1 MNRDFLLKIK
11 FSLILL
17 GSLLIADQGSISGKV
32 SGEGSYLVGANVFLK
47 GTSLGSVTDSVGN
60 YFIVN
65 VPVGKYQI
73 RVDYIGYESEERE
86 VYISSGDR
94 DSAEDAIES
103 SSFTS
108 KLGIDDLDDEEQAI
122 LEKSSNLFDI
132 NFDLKSQ
139 VLEVSQVVVSASR
152 REEKIIDAVA
162 NITAVSESKI
172 RRSGGGDFGMVLKTA
187 KGVDV
192 YQAGMGRTNINAR
205 GFMSAFNGRFVA
217 MKDGMYLN
225 DPVTANFSNHSP
237 IINDDIE
244 RIEIVFGPSSAIYG
258 PNAHNGL
265 MNIITKHPK
274 DIDSNIFLV
283 ESGPN
288 NYSSQNFRYVKNYKQ
303 NFGFKLSLA
312 NKSYLDWDPDKLHG
326 YDFDGDGLV
335 SENETIE
342 VFNTG
347 KELNVSLFNIDFTS
361 YYAFDKQSEFSFGGG
376 SQTSSGYFPYDIA
389 VNLADNQINNVWMK
403 YSSAN
408 IFARYSYRENGFS
421 NNVNLGN
428 VWDAEWRGTRDTEL
442 IDTTSSVSRQSL
454 ISQFNAY
461 SFSTFTNR
469 LELQFNSRLLN
480 FDFVYGFDY

>member
-1 MNRDFLLKIK
+1 MSRDFLLKIK

-32 SGEGSYLVGANVFLK
+32 TGEGSYLVGANVFLK

-86 VYISSGDR
+86 VYISSGDL
-94 DSAEDAIES
+94 DITEDATES

-108 KLGIDDLDDEEQAI
+108 KLGIDDLDDEEQI
-122 LEKSSNLFDI
+122 SLEKSSNLFDI

-244 RIEIVFGPSSAIYG
+244 RVEIVFGPSSAIYG

-274 DIDSNIFLV
+274 DIESNIFLV

-288 NYSSQNFRYVKNYKQ
+288 DYSSQNLRYVKNYKQ
-303 NFGFKLSLA
+303 NLEK
-312 NKSYLDWDPDKLHG
+312 
-326 YDFDGDGLV
+326 YDLGV
-335 SENETIE
+335 
-342 VFNTG
+342 
-347 KELNVSLFNIDFTS
+347 
-361 YYAFDKQSEFSFGGG
+361 
-376 SQTSSGYFPYDIA
+376 
-389 VNLADNQINNVWMK
+389 
-403 YSSAN
+403 
-408 IFARYSYRENGFS
+408 YR
-421 NNVNLGN
+421 L
-428 VWDAEWRGTRDTEL
+428 
-442 IDTTSSVSRQSL
+442 
-454 ISQFNAY
+454 
-461 SFSTFTNR
+461 
-469 LELQFNSRLLN
+469 
-480 FDFVYGFDY
+480 